1 MSTPSEPRPPHDGPA
16 LEPIRVLRPRR
27 TDALAELMREFRE
40 ETGAAPTA
48 PRGPE
53 PAGYESVTLPGPSA
67 GSEALTQELPP
78 VARATR
84 RYAEAHAAPPGA
96 GLRRAAVAVA
106 VVAAAVIG
114 FGGALLLRGENTDDK
129 AAPAPGP
136 PASASAAAPTP
147 APPQASAPVDPD
159 GPGTLREGATG
170 PEVTEL
176 QERLLRIP
184 DVYRDGSTDGRYDP
198 TLTAAVARFQLWYGI
213 RGDETGVYGNDT
225 RTALES
231 RTAPAT
237 S

>member
-1 MSTPSEPRPPHDGPA
+1 MSTPSEPRQPHDGPA

-27 TDALAELMREFRE
+27 TDALAELMREYRE
-40 ETGAAPTA
+40 EIGSAPD
-48 PRGPE
+48 GDE
-53 PAGYESVTLPGPSA
+53 PGGHRSRGYESVALPRPPA
-67 GSEALTQELPP
+67 GSEDLTQELPP
-78 VARATR
+78 VSRESGSGR
-84 RYAEAHAAPPGA
+84 PGPGP

-114 FGGALLLRGENTDDK
+114 FGAAALLLRGENTDDK
-129 AAPAPGP
+129 AAAPAPRP
-136 PASASAAAPTP
+136 TASASAAAPTP
-147 APPQASAPVDPD
+147 TPTPPAADPD

-184 DVYRDGSTDGRYDP
+184 DVYRDGSTSGRYDP

-225 RTALES
+225 RLALES
-231 RTAPAT
+231 RTAPVAD
-237 S
+237 

>member
-1 MSTPSEPRPPHDGPA
+1 MSTPSEPRRSHDGPA

-40 ETGAAPTA
+40 EMGSAPDGGEPGRHETGGHEPVVL
-48 PRGPE
+48 PRRP
-53 PAGYESVTLPGPSA
+53 A
-67 GSEALTQELPP
+67 GSEDLTQELPP
-78 VARATR
+78 LTRENGDGRAR
-84 RYAEAHAAPPGA
+84 PGA

-114 FGGALLLRGENTDDK
+114 FGGAALLLPGKNTDDS
-129 AAPAPGP
+129 AAPAPRP
-136 PASASAAAPTP
+136 TPSASAPASTPTP
-147 APPQASAPVDPD
+147 TPPAADPD
-159 GPGTLREGATG
+159 GPGTLREGAAG

-184 DVYRDGSTDGRYDP
+184 DVYRDGSTSGRYDP

-225 RTALES
+225 RLALES
-231 RTAPAT
+231 RTAPGT
-237 S
+237 G